1 MGAELSLARFVTH
14 LRMAGHD
21 FDTIALALAAGA
33 VDALVAAGFRGSTLD
48 GGLLRV
54 VEAMWERVSEL
65 QGPPPPPDDS
75 GPPRKPKP
83 RLTLL
88 TGPHVP

>member
-21 FDTIALALAAGA
+21 FDTIALALATGA
-33 VDALVAAGFRGSTLD
+33 VDALIAAGFRGQALD

-54 VEAMWERVSEL
+54 VEAMWDHLGEL
-65 QGPPPPPDDS
+65 QGPPPDPPL
-75 GPPRKPKP
+75 PTAKKPKP

-88 TGPHVP
+88 AGSQES